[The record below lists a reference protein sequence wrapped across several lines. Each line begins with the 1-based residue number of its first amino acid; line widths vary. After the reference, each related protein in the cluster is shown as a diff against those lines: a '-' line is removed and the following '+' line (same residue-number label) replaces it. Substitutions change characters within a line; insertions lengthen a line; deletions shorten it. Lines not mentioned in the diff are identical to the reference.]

1 MRGERLEV
9 RGRGYENSVAMTTL
23 FFLGRLV
30 ELVRLVRLVR
40 LVKLVNLVLD
50 YFTSAPV
57 AL

>member
-1 MRGERLEV
+1 M